1 LPDSGKII
9 KLPQEKLKNYNILAS
24 LSTIDGLD
32 LNIMVFWIKLAL
44 SLIAI
49 IRFLRA
55 STKWS
60 PTPEVNKA
68 WSQEAKWYSS
78 G

>member
-1 LPDSGKII
+1 MYTIDVAV
-9 KLPQEKLKNYNILAS
+9 QNMVHVQ
-24 LSTIDGLD
+24 TIDGLD